1 MKEIICIKICLFFYV
16 FTSYLLLDKAK
27 YLKSHWPKRK
37 SSIQE
42 SQIPSKIEKIG
53 IIEYIMEEILC
64 RFQHLG
70 EQIFAEL
77 DDLSLAKSRETSR
90 SWLNFI
96 CNEKFYKNRITE
108 MLANKAT
115 DYGKLRGE
123 LLRSKVHCAA
133 FYGQT
138 QIVMDIL
145 ENSSE
150 KSPAN
155 DNVR

>member
-1 MKEIICIKICLFFYV
+1 
-16 FTSYLLLDKAK
+16 
-27 YLKSHWPKRK
+27 
-37 SSIQE
+37 
-42 SQIPSKIEKIG
+42 
-53 IIEYIMEEILC
+53 MEEILC

-90 SWLNFI
+90 SWLDFI

-123 LLRSKVHCAA
+123 LLR
-133 FYGQT
+133 
-138 QIVMDIL
+138 
-145 ENSSE
+145 
-150 KSPAN
+150 
-155 DNVR
+155 

>member
-1 MKEIICIKICLFFYV
+1 
-16 FTSYLLLDKAK
+16 
-27 YLKSHWPKRK
+27 
-37 SSIQE
+37 
-42 SQIPSKIEKIG
+42 
-53 IIEYIMEEILC
+53 MEEILC

-77 DDLSLAKSRETSR
+77 EDLSLAKSRETSR
-90 SWLNFI
+90 SWLDFI
-96 CNEKFYKNRITE
+96 SNEKFYKNRINE

-133 FYGQT
+133 FFGQT

-145 ENSSE
+145 EDSSDKNPKNDKLVTPLHLAAE
-150 KSPAN
+150 KGFVSICEYTIEKN
-155 DNVR
+155 DSLDKFPKDNRGRTPLHFAALNGHLRSMVL